1 MSKISIRRK
10 GRKILILCLPAAVIL
25 GGGYTIYR
33 SLGEEQE
40 TAASSNYKEET
51 VRRGSVS
58 AGINESG
65 TIAYGTTEQVFSMAE
80 VTEVSVSSSDSS
92 SETSG
97 NSSFAQG
104 KQITRRILY

>member
-10 GRKILILCLPAAVIL
+10 GRKILILCLPAAVTL

-40 TAASSNYKEET
+40 TA
-51 VRRGSVS
+51 VLRR
-58 AGINESG
+58 
-65 TIAYGTTEQVFSMAE
+65 
-80 VTEVSVSSSDSS
+80 
-92 SETSG
+92 
-97 NSSFAQG
+97 G